1 MRSSDLMGG
10 WTSSG
15 STKFHCAWVANISR
29 WPDVTLGWRADP
41 TMKRRNMQSTES
53 IRGRVL
59 TARSVAALVAAAL
72 LAVSCGDDP
81 DDLTTAGAVDEA
93 SGPVNDQPVSSA
105 GPLHEV
111 ALIEDLDPAVF
122 ELRCPPGDSHDSEDS
137 DWGELTVEAIE
148 RDHPTMEP
156 TDAVG
161 AVTSRLEE
169 FVVAFP
175 ATRTRVDAT
184 AALLVEVMPPSSV
197 VELSPDAEERQQR
210 EAEAETGGDGAL
222 VPDLDLDGPQPAG
235 DTAARY
241 PVVEPAPAPPEE
253 GASNEQTS
261 ALRYATVVAPVDPSN
276 PSGPYLLRADVA
288 IVGDKYAVVT
298 SMSSCGIVT
307 VSLED
312 QKAFRDANP
321 AEGLENDQ

>member
-1 MRSSDLMGG
+1 M
-10 WTSSG
+10 
-15 STKFHCAWVANISR
+15 A
-29 WPDVTLGWRADP
+29 TL
-41 TMKRRNMQSTES
+41 
-53 IRGRVL
+53 L
-59 TARSVAALVAAAL
+59 AAAV
-72 LAVSCGDDP
+72 LAASCGNDP
-81 DDLTTAGAVDEA
+81 DDVTTAGAVEETSDGAKGE
-93 SGPVNDQPVSSA
+93 PVPSA
-105 GPLHEV
+105 EPLHEV

-156 TDAVG
+156 MDAVG
-161 AVTSRLEE
+161 AVTSRLGE
-169 FVVAFP
+169 FVVTFP
-175 ATRTRVDAT
+175 TMRTRVDAT
-184 AALLVEVMPPSSV
+184 TALLVEVTPPSPV

-222 VPDLDLDGPQPAG
+222 VPDPDLDGPQPAG
-235 DTAARY
+235 DTATRY
-241 PVVEPAPAPPEE
+241 PVVDPAPAPDEE
-253 GASNEQTS
+253 SASNEQTPI
-261 ALRYATVVAPVDPSN
+261 LRYATVVAPVDPSN
-276 PSGPYLLRADVA
+276 PTGPHLLRADVA
-288 IVGDKYAVVT
+288 IVGDTYAVVT